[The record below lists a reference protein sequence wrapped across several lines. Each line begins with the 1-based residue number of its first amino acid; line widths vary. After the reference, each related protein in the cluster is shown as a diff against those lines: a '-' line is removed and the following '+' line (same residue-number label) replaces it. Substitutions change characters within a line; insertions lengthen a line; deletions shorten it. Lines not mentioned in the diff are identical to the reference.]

1 MHVFLHRLLVPGHI
15 QQRYELGRGNERETW
30 KVLWEVLAK
39 ETSAFRVLPCH
50 IGPQPPL
57 DTS

>member
-1 MHVFLHRLLVPGHI
+1 MHVFLHRLLVPGDI
-15 QQRYELGRGNERETW
+15 QQRYELGRENERETW
-30 KVLWEVLAK
+30 KVPWEVLAK
-39 ETSAFRVLPCH
+39 ETNPFHALPCH

>member
-1 MHVFLHRLLVPGHI
+1 MHVFLHRLLVLGDI
-15 QQRYELGRGNERETW
+15 EQRYGLGRGNGRETR

-39 ETSAFRVLPCH
+39 ETKAFCVLPCH
-50 IGPQPPL
+50 LGPQPPL